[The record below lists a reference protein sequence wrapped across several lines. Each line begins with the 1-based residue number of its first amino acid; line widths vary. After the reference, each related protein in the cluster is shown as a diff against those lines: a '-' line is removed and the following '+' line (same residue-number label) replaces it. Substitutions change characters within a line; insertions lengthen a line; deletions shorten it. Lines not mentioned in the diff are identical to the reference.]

1 VQVAAGAVGQE
12 PSPKGQ
18 RYQISVRAAG
28 RLSDPAQ
35 FDDIILKRSTDGAL
49 VRVKDVG
56 RTELGSESYGTAS
69 RYQARDAVGMGV
81 LQLPTANALQVYR
94 DVTAEIE
101 RLSKRF
107 PPGLRVDVAF
117 ETTSVVSES
126 IREVVQTLGIAIL
139 LVVLVM
145 FLFLQNWRTTLI
157 PTITIP
163 VSLVGTF
170 AFVKVFGF

>member
-1 VQVAAGAVGQE
+1 
-12 PSPKGQ
+12 
-18 RYQISVRAAG
+18 
-28 RLSDPAQ
+28 
-35 FDDIILKRSTDGAL
+35 

-81 LQLPTANALQVYR
+81 LQLQPAHSLQVYR
-94 DVTAEIE
+94 DVTAAID

-107 PPGLRVDVAF
+107 PPGLKLEVAF

-126 IREVVQTLGIAIL
+126 IRELLQTLGIAIL
-139 LVVLVM
+139 LVVFVM
-145 FLFLQNWRTTLI
+145 YLFLQNWRTTLI

-170 AFVKVFGF
+170 AFVKLFGFSINTLTL